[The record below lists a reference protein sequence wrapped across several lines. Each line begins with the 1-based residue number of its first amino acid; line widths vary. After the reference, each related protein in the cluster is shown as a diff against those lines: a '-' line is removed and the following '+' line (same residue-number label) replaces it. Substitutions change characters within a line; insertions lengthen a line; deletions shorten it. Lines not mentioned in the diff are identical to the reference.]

1 MTEERKEQLYKAWD
15 ELSRRQLSNSEN
27 LGRAI
32 LSLSIAGLGFSLAF
46 IKDVVSPDVVTNL
59 YLLHGSWWA
68 FAVAIAATL
77 VSYHTSQSGLEKQF
91 AQIRNDFAGKK
102 DRKLEYKERR
112 LFTITKRLG
121 YLSHGS
127 YLIAIG
133 LTIIFIQTN
142 GGFIMSTKKTHGES
156 SQEQAPKAKGAPR
169 ERIIEQGAPRVEI
182 LPDTNADHI
191 RQGAPRVEILP
202 ELQPNT
208 DPGSDAFQPNTDPGS
223 DVSKPDASSA
233 PNASSS
239 PSEQGSSQS
248 SDK

>member
-1 MTEERKEQLYKAWD
+1 MTEERKAQLYKAWD

-59 YLLHGSWWA
+59 YLLHGSWWV
-68 FAVAIAATL
+68 FAVAIVATL
-77 VSYHTSQSGLEKQF
+77 VSYHTSQAGLEKQF

-102 DRKLEYKERR
+102 DPKLECKERR
-112 LFTITKRLG
+112 LFMITKWLG

-127 YLIAIG
+127 YLTAIA

-142 GGFIMSTKKTHGES
+142 GGFIMSTKKTHRES
-156 SQEQAPKAKGAPR
+156 SQEQAPKANGAPR
-169 ERIIEQGAPRVEI
+169 ERVIEQGAPRVEI
-182 LPDTNADHI
+182 LPDTNADSI

-208 DPGSDAFQPNTDPGS
+208 DPGPEVVQPNTDPGS
-223 DVSKPDASSA
+223 DVSQPEVSPA
-233 PNASSS
+233 

>member
-1 MTEERKEQLYKAWD
+1 MTEERKGQLYKAWD

-32 LSLSIAGLGFSLAF
+32 LSLSIAGLAFSLAF

-68 FAVAIAATL
+68 FALAIVTTL
-77 VSYHTSQSGLEKQF
+77 VSYHTSQAGLEKQF

-102 DRKLEYKERR
+102 NPKLEHKERR
-112 LFTITKRLG
+112 LFMITKWLG
-121 YLSHGS
+121 YFSHGF
-127 YLIAIG
+127 YLTAIG

-142 GGFIMSTKKTHGES
+142 GGLIMSTKKTHGES
-156 SQEQAPKAKGAPR
+156 LQEQTTKAKEVPQKR
-169 ERIIEQGAPRVEI
+169 VIEQGAPRVEI
-182 LPDTNADHI
+182 LPDTNADPI

-202 ELQPNT
+202 ELPPNVG
-208 DPGSDAFQPNTDPGS
+208 PGSDASTLNTDPDA
-223 DVSKPDASSA
+223 DVSQPEPSSA
-233 PNASSS
+233 S
-239 PSEQGSSQS
+239 SEQGSSES